1 MGETWYLACD
11 MQMFFFSPLFIYPL
25 WKWWKIGV
33 IWSTCHIIICICGT
47 IAIYV
52 IWDLPPTGFFTR
64 EYKLFF
70 KINYSITHFFKLQLF
85 RGAEK
90 PHYFDDYYIQ
100 MWARSPPYILGIL
113 LGWILNCT
121 KKSKVEM
128 SKVCPDNLLN

>member
-11 MQMFFFSPLFIYPL
+11 MQMFLLSPLFIYPL
-25 WKWWKIGV
+25 WRWWKIGL
-33 IWSTCHIIICICGT
+33 IWSVFNIILCISGV

-64 EYKLFF
+64 EYRVFSFSVETPTLHH
-70 KINYSITHFFKLQLF
+70 KIC

-100 MWARSPPYILGIL
+100 MWARLPPYILGIL
-113 LGWILNCT
+113 LGWILHRT

-128 SKVCPDNLLN
+128 SRVI